1 MAKLVNISIS
11 IVTPIS
17 TVVAGEDYVVFT
29 EPVTVT
35 FAVDSPPAPPSP
47 SECFSIEILDDNV
60 LEGDQEFTVT
70 ITNTSDNAA
79 ISTTSSV
86 STVHILDNEGLKL
99 THMIL

>member
-1 MAKLVNISIS
+1 M
-11 IVTPIS
+11 
-17 TVVAGEDYVVFT
+17 
-29 EPVTVT
+29 
-35 FAVDSPPAPPSP
+35 
-47 SECFSIEILDDNV
+47 FSIEILDDNV